1 MKTSRHG
8 KILEI
13 IRENNV
19 RTQKE
24 LADFLEQGGVKV
36 TQATLSRDIKDLKLI
51 KVHNDSGETVYAAGG
66 NGEEPRYHA
75 ADAILSESV
84 LSVDYAMNIVVIKTL
99 SGMAQGVGSLLD
111 RMNISSMLGSI
122 AGDDTIMI
130 VTRTEEDAKK
140 VASGLA
146 NGMR

>member
-13 IRENNV
+13 IRENSI

-24 LADFLEQGGVKV
+24 LADFLEKSGVKV

-51 KVHNDSGETVYAAGG
+51 KVHDDSGEMVYAVG
-66 NGEEPRYHA
+66 GEEPRYHTSGT
-75 ADAILSESV
+75 IFSESV
-84 LSVDYAMNIVVIKTL
+84 LSVDYAMNIVVVKTL

-111 RMNISSMLGSI
+111 RMNIPETLGSI

-130 VTRTEEDAKK
+130 ITRTEEEAKK
-140 VASGLA
+140 VAFELED
-146 NGMR
+146 GMR

>member
-13 IRENNV
+13 IRENHV

-24 LADFLEQGGVKV
+24 LADFLGQNGMKV

-51 KVHNDSGETVYAAGG
+51 KVHNDSGDTVYAVG
-66 NGEEPRYHA
+66 GEEPRYHTSGT
-75 ADAILSESV
+75 IYTESV
-84 LSVDYAMNIVVIKTL
+84 LSVDYAMNIVVVKTL
-99 SGMAQGVGSLLD
+99 SGMAQGVASLLD
-111 RMNISSMLGSI
+111 RMNLSDILGTI

-130 VTRTEEDAKK
+130 VARTEEEAKR
-140 VASGLA
+140 VASDLA
-146 NGMR
+146 DGVR

>member
-13 IRENNV
+13 IRENSV

-24 LADFLEQGGVKV
+24 LADFLEQSGVKV

-51 KVHNDSGETVYAAGG
+51 KVHNDSGEMVYAVG
-66 NGEEPRYHA
+66 GEEPRYRPSGT
-75 ADAILSESV
+75 IFSESV
-84 LSVDYAMNIVVIKTL
+84 LSVDRAMNMVVVKTL

-111 RMNISSMLGSI
+111 RMNIPEIIGSI
-122 AGDDTIMI
+122 AGDDTIMMI
-130 VTRTEEDAKK
+130 TRTEEDANK
-140 VASGLA
+140 VAAELEE
-146 NGMR
+146 GMR

>member
-13 IRENNV
+13 IRENSV

-24 LADFLEQGGVKV
+24 LADFLEQSGVKV

-51 KVHNDSGETVYAAGG
+51 KVHNDSGEMVYAVG
-66 NGEEPRYHA
+66 GEEPRYHTGGT
-75 ADAILSESV
+75 IFSESV
-84 LSVDYAMNIVVIKTL
+84 LSVDCAMNIVVVKTL

-111 RMNISSMLGSI
+111 RMNIPEILGSI

-130 VTRTEEDAKK
+130 VTRTEEEAKK
-140 VASGLA
+140 VASELKE
-146 NGMR
+146 GMR